1 VKTPDRPE
9 GHAPCPESVSDG
21 PSPRRSRSPSLLAEL
36 LWVCFLMGV
45 PLVTGLVVNAGSGWW
60 AGLVAFVITAI
71 LTGFAAYRSDP
82 RRQH

>member
-1 VKTPDRPE
+1 MSRE
-9 GHAPCPESVSDG
+9 RLGRAIAPAQSIALAARRTALGLLLDG
-21 PSPRRSRSPSLLAEL
+21 RAAR
-36 LWVCFLMGV
+36 
-45 PLVTGLVVNAGSGWW
+45 TGLVVNAGSGWW